1 MDNKITITVDG
12 KDQQE
17 IKSGTYFYE
26 IAQKYRDNYKTDI
39 MLAKSGN
46 VLYELGNK
54 ITKSMDI
61 NFIDLTNQDG
71 VRVYS
76 RSLSFIMVKAIKEL
90 YGIDTKIYIEH
101 SINGNLYTEVYQK
114 GLTVDEKFLSEVKS
128 KMQEIVNANHPI
140 ERLIVSADEAIE
152 LASKYGMEDK
162 SRLLAYRRISCV
174 SVYKLD
180 DFYDYYYGYML
191 PFTGYLKIFDL
202 SLYEKGFLLR
212 MPSTKCLY
220 APETYDNFEKISKVF
235 MEQLDWCNLMEVKC
249 IADLNDVI
257 AKGGFDEL
265 VSVNEALHEKK
276 IANIADEI
284 TARSDKVKI
293 VLIAGPSSSGKT
305 SFAQRLCVQLRVNGI
320 KPQAIGMDD
329 YFVNRDKTPLG
340 PDGKPDYEG
349 LSALDLKK
357 FNKDLNDLINGK
369 EAIIPS
375 YDFITGKRRI
385 TGRKLKLHKGEIVV
399 IEGIH
404 GLNTELTKAIPEEA
418 KFRIFVSPMT
428 QLNVDAHNCIST
440 SDSRLIRR
448 IVRDYQ
454 FRGNSAAETISVW
467 PDVRRGEEKNIFPYQ
482 ENADVVF
489 NSATIYE
496 LCVLKAFI
504 LPRLYKIDK
513 TMPEYIVANRLIK
526 FLDYFLC
533 AGTDAIPDNSLIK
546 EFVGGS
552 VFNV

>member
-114 GLTVDEKFLSEVKS
+114 GLTVDEKFLSDVKR
-128 KMQEIVNANHPI
+128 KMQEIVKANHPI

-257 AKGGFDEL
+257 AKGSFDEL
-265 VSVNEALHEKK
+265 VRVNEALHEKK

>member
-1 MDNKITITVDG
+1 MENKVTITVDG

-17 IKSGTYFYE
+17 IESGTYFYE
-26 IAQKYRDNYKTDI
+26 IAEKYKNNYKTDI

-61 NFIDLTNQDG
+61 SFIDLTDQDG

-114 GLTVDEKFLSEVKS
+114 GLLIDEKFLCEVKN
-128 KMQEIVNANHPI
+128 KMQEIIDLNHPI
-140 ERLIVSADEAIE
+140 ERLMVSADEAIE

-162 SRLLAYRRISCV
+162 SRLLAYRRVSYV

-191 PFTGYLKIFDL
+191 PFTGCLKIFDL
-202 SLYEKGFLLR
+202 ALYEKGFLLR
-212 MPSTKCLY
+212 MPSAKCLY
-220 APETYDNFEKISKVF
+220 APESYDNFEKISKVF

-249 IADLNDVI
+249 IADLNDII

-265 VSVNEALHEKK
+265 VRVNEALHEKK

-284 TARSDKVKI
+284 TAKSDKVKI

-349 LSALDLKK
+349 LGALDLKK

-404 GLNTELTKAIPEEA
+404 GLNTDLTKAIPEEA

-454 FRGNSAAETISVW
+454 FRGNSASETISIW

-482 ENADVVF
+482 ENADVIF

-496 LCVLKAFI
+496 LCVLKSFI

>member
-17 IKSGTYFYE
+17 IKSGTHFYE
-26 IAQKYRDNYKTDI
+26 IAQKYKDKYKTDI

-61 NFIDLTNQDG
+61 NFIDLTDQDG

-90 YGIDTKIYIEH
+90 YGINTKIYIEH

-114 GLTVDEKFLSEVKS
+114 GLVVDEKFLSEVKS
-128 KMQEIVNANHPI
+128 KMQEIVNSNHPV

-152 LASKYGMEDK
+152 LASKYGMENK
-162 SRLLAYRRISCV
+162 SRLLAYRRISYV
-174 SVYKLD
+174 SVYKLE

-212 MPSTKCLY
+212 MPSTKCPY
-220 APETYDNFEKISKVF
+220 APESYDNFEKISKVF
-235 MEQLDWCNLMEVKC
+235 MEQLDWCNLMGVKC

-257 AKGGFDEL
+257 ARGGFDEL
-265 VSVNEALHEKK
+265 VRINEALHEKK

-284 TARSDKVKI
+284 TAKSDKVKI

-349 LSALDLKK
+349 LAALDLKK

-482 ENADVVF
+482 ENADVIF

>member
-265 VSVNEALHEKK
+265 VRVNEALHEKK

-284 TARSDKVKI
+284 TAKSDKVKI

-349 LSALDLKK
+349 LAALDLKK

-385 TGRKLKLHKGEIVV
+385 TGRKLKL
-399 IEGIH
+399 
-404 GLNTELTKAIPEEA
+404 A
-418 KFRIFVSPMT
+418 
-428 QLNVDAHNCIST
+428 
-440 SDSRLIRR
+440 
-448 IVRDYQ
+448 
-454 FRGNSAAETISVW
+454 
-467 PDVRRGEEKNIFPYQ
+467 
-482 ENADVVF
+482 
-489 NSATIYE
+489 
-496 LCVLKAFI
+496 
-504 LPRLYKIDK
+504 
-513 TMPEYIVANRLIK
+513 
-526 FLDYFLC
+526 
-533 AGTDAIPDNSLIK
+533 
-546 EFVGGS
+546 
-552 VFNV
+552 

>member
-1 MDNKITITVDG
+1 MDNKIIITVDG

-46 VLYELGNK
+46 VLYELGNT
-54 ITKSMDI
+54 INKSMDI

-257 AKGGFDEL
+257 AKGSFDEL
-265 VSVNEALHEKK
+265 VRVNEALHEKK

>member
-114 GLTVDEKFLSEVKS
+114 GLTVDEKFLSDVKR
-128 KMQEIVNANHPI
+128 KMQEIVKANHPI

-249 IADLNDVI
+249 IADLNDAI

-265 VSVNEALHEKK
+265 VRVNEALHEKK

>member
-257 AKGGFDEL
+257 AKGSFDEL
-265 VSVNEALHEKK
+265 VRVNEALHEKK

>member
-191 PFTGYLKIFDL
+191 PFTGYL
-202 SLYEKGFLLR
+202 
-212 MPSTKCLY
+212 
-220 APETYDNFEKISKVF
+220 
-235 MEQLDWCNLMEVKC
+235 
-249 IADLNDVI
+249 
-257 AKGGFDEL
+257 
-265 VSVNEALHEKK
+265 
-276 IANIADEI
+276 
-284 TARSDKVKI
+284 
-293 VLIAGPSSSGKT
+293 
-305 SFAQRLCVQLRVNGI
+305 
-320 KPQAIGMDD
+320 
-329 YFVNRDKTPLG
+329 
-340 PDGKPDYEG
+340 
-349 LSALDLKK
+349 
-357 FNKDLNDLINGK
+357 
-369 EAIIPS
+369 
-375 YDFITGKRRI
+375 
-385 TGRKLKLHKGEIVV
+385 
-399 IEGIH
+399 
-404 GLNTELTKAIPEEA
+404 
-418 KFRIFVSPMT
+418 
-428 QLNVDAHNCIST
+428 
-440 SDSRLIRR
+440 
-448 IVRDYQ
+448 
-454 FRGNSAAETISVW
+454 
-467 PDVRRGEEKNIFPYQ
+467 
-482 ENADVVF
+482 
-489 NSATIYE
+489 
-496 LCVLKAFI
+496 
-504 LPRLYKIDK
+504 
-513 TMPEYIVANRLIK
+513 
-526 FLDYFLC
+526 
-533 AGTDAIPDNSLIK
+533 
-546 EFVGGS
+546 
-552 VFNV
+552 

>member
-1 MDNKITITVDG
+1 MENKITITVDG
-12 KDQQE
+12 KDRQE
-17 IKSGTYFYE
+17 IESGTRFYE
-26 IAQKYRDNYKTDI
+26 IAEKYKSNYKTDI
-39 MLAKSGN
+39 RLARSGN
-46 VLYELGNK
+46 VLYELGSK
-54 ITKSMDI
+54 ITNGIDI
-61 NFIDLTNQDG
+61 NFIDLTDQDG

-76 RSLSFIMVKAIKEL
+76 RSLSFIMVKAIKDL

-114 GLTVDEKFLSEVKS
+114 GVVIDDKFLSEVKI
-128 KMQEIVNANHPI
+128 KMQEIINANRPI
-140 ERLIVSADEAIE
+140 ERLIVSADEATE

-162 SRLLAYRRISCV
+162 ARLLAYRRVSYV

-220 APETYDNFEKISKVF
+220 APESYDNFEKISKVF

-265 VSVNEALHEKK
+265 VRVNEALHEKK

-349 LSALDLKK
+349 LGALDLKK

-369 EAIIPS
+369 EAVIPS
-375 YDFITGKRRI
+375 YDFIKGKRRI
-385 TGRKLKLHKGEIVV
+385 TGRKMKLHKGEIVV

-404 GLNTELTKAIPEEA
+404 GLNTDLTKAIPEEA

-482 ENADVVF
+482 ENADVIF

>member
-1 MDNKITITVDG
+1 MENKITITVDG
-12 KDQQE
+12 KDRQE
-17 IKSGTYFYE
+17 IESGTRFYE
-26 IAQKYRDNYKTDI
+26 IAEKYKSNYKTDI
-39 MLAKSGN
+39 MLARSGN
-46 VLYELGNK
+46 VLYELGSK
-54 ITKSMDI
+54 ITNSMDI
-61 NFIDLTNQDG
+61 NFIDLTDQDG

-76 RSLSFIMVKAIKEL
+76 RSLSFIMVKAIKDL

-114 GLTVDEKFLSEVKS
+114 GVVIDDKFLSEVKI
-128 KMQEIVNANHPI
+128 KMQEIINANHPI
-140 ERLIVSADEAIE
+140 ERLIVSADEATE

-162 SRLLAYRRISCV
+162 ARLLAYRRVSYV

-202 SLYEKGFLLR
+202 ALYEKGFLLR

-220 APETYDNFEKISKVF
+220 APESYDNFEKISKVF

-265 VSVNEALHEKK
+265 VRVNEALHEKK

-349 LSALDLKK
+349 LGALDLKK

-369 EAIIPS
+369 EAVIPS

-385 TGRKLKLHKGEIVV
+385 TGRKMKLHKGEIVV

-404 GLNTELTKAIPEEA
+404 GLNTDLTKAIPEEA

-482 ENADVVF
+482 ENADVIF

>member
-17 IKSGTYFYE
+17 IKSGTHFYE
-26 IAQKYRDNYKTDI
+26 IAQKYKDKYKTDI

-61 NFIDLTNQDG
+61 NFIDLTDQDG

-114 GLTVDEKFLSEVKS
+114 GLVVDDKFLSEVKS
-128 KMQEIVNANHPI
+128 KMQEIVNSNHPI

-162 SRLLAYRRISCV
+162 SRLLAYRRVSYV

-212 MPSTKCLY
+212 MPSTKCPY

-235 MEQLDWCNLMEVKC
+235 MEQLDWCNLMGVKC

-265 VSVNEALHEKK
+265 VRINEALHEKK

-284 TARSDKVKI
+284 TAKSDKVKI

-349 LSALDLKK
+349 LAALDLKK

-418 KFRIFVSPMT
+418 KYRIFVSPMT

-482 ENADVVF
+482 ENADVIF

>member
-1 MDNKITITVDG
+1 MENKITITVDG
-12 KDQQE
+12 KDRQE
-17 IKSGTYFYE
+17 IESGTRFYE
-26 IAQKYRDNYKTDI
+26 IAEKYKSNYKTDI
-39 MLAKSGN
+39 MLARSGN
-46 VLYELGNK
+46 VLYELGSK
-54 ITKSMDI
+54 ITNSMDI
-61 NFIDLTNQDG
+61 NFIDLTDQDG

-76 RSLSFIMVKAIKEL
+76 RSLSFIMVKAIKDL

-114 GLTVDEKFLSEVKS
+114 GVVIDDKFLSEVKS
-128 KMQEIVNANHPI
+128 KMQEIINANHPI
-140 ERLIVSADEAIE
+140 ERLIVSADEATE

-162 SRLLAYRRISCV
+162 ARLLAYRRVSYV

-220 APETYDNFEKISKVF
+220 APESYDNFEKISKVF

-265 VSVNEALHEKK
+265 VRVNEALHEKK

-349 LSALDLKK
+349 LGALDLKK

-369 EAIIPS
+369 EAVIPS

-385 TGRKLKLHKGEIVV
+385 TGRKMKLHKGEIVV

-404 GLNTELTKAIPEEA
+404 GLNTDLTKAIPEEA

-482 ENADVVF
+482 ENADVIF

>member
-265 VSVNEALHEKK
+265 VRVNEALHEKK

>member
-17 IKSGTYFYE
+17 IKSGTHFYE
-26 IAQKYRDNYKTDI
+26 IAQKYKDKYKTDI

-61 NFIDLTNQDG
+61 NFIDLTDQDG

-114 GLTVDEKFLSEVKS
+114 GLVVDDKFLSEVKS
-128 KMQEIVNANHPI
+128 KMQEIVNSTHPI

-162 SRLLAYRRISCV
+162 SRLLAYRRISYV

-212 MPSTKCLY
+212 MPSTKCPY
-220 APETYDNFEKISKVF
+220 APESYDNFEKISKVF
-235 MEQLDWCNLMEVKC
+235 MEQLDWCNLMGVKC

-257 AKGGFDEL
+257 ARGGFDEL
-265 VSVNEALHEKK
+265 VRINEALHEKK

-284 TARSDKVKI
+284 TAKSDKVKI

-349 LSALDLKK
+349 LAALDLKK

-482 ENADVVF
+482 ENADVIF

>member
-1 MDNKITITVDG
+1 M
-12 KDQQE
+12 
-17 IKSGTYFYE
+17 
-26 IAQKYRDNYKTDI
+26 
-39 MLAKSGN
+39 
-46 VLYELGNK
+46 
-54 ITKSMDI
+54 
-61 NFIDLTNQDG
+61 
-71 VRVYS
+71 
-76 RSLSFIMVKAIKEL
+76 
-90 YGIDTKIYIEH
+90 
-101 SINGNLYTEVYQK
+101 
-114 GLTVDEKFLSEVKS
+114 
-128 KMQEIVNANHPI
+128 
-140 ERLIVSADEAIE
+140 
-152 LASKYGMEDK
+152 
-162 SRLLAYRRISCV
+162 
-174 SVYKLD
+174 
-180 DFYDYYYGYML
+180 
-191 PFTGYLKIFDL
+191 
-202 SLYEKGFLLR
+202 
-212 MPSTKCLY
+212 
-220 APETYDNFEKISKVF
+220 
-235 MEQLDWCNLMEVKC
+235 
-249 IADLNDVI
+249 
-257 AKGGFDEL
+257 
-265 VSVNEALHEKK
+265 
-276 IANIADEI
+276 
-284 TARSDKVKI
+284 
-293 VLIAGPSSSGKT
+293 
-305 SFAQRLCVQLRVNGI
+305 
-320 KPQAIGMDD
+320 
-329 YFVNRDKTPLG
+329 
-340 PDGKPDYEG
+340 
-349 LSALDLKK
+349 
-357 FNKDLNDLINGK
+357 
-369 EAIIPS
+369 
-375 YDFITGKRRI
+375 
-385 TGRKLKLHKGEIVV
+385 HKGEIVV

>member
-249 IADLNDVI
+249 IADLNDAI

-265 VSVNEALHEKK
+265 VRVNEALHEKK

>member
-257 AKGGFDEL
+257 AKGSFDEL
-265 VSVNEALHEKK
+265 VRVNEALHEKK

-513 TMPEYIVANRLIK
+513 TMPEYIVAKRLIK

>member
-17 IKSGTYFYE
+17 IKSGTHFYE
-26 IAQKYRDNYKTDI
+26 IAQKYKDKYKTDI

-114 GLTVDEKFLSEVKS
+114 GLVVDDKFLSEVKS
-128 KMQEIVNANHPI
+128 KMQEIVNSNHPI

-162 SRLLAYRRISCV
+162 SRLLAYRRVSYV

-212 MPSTKCLY
+212 MPSTKCPY

-235 MEQLDWCNLMEVKC
+235 MEQLDWCNLMGVKC

-265 VSVNEALHEKK
+265 VRINEALHEKK

-284 TARSDKVKI
+284 TAKSDKVKI

-349 LSALDLKK
+349 LAALDLKK

-482 ENADVVF
+482 ENADVIF